1 MENPITYLEAIIKP
15 LMSNPEAVKIE
26 NKVDEMGTL
35 LTITV
40 AKEDMGKIIGKAGE
54 AIQAIRRLIHQ
65 WGMTYQSRIS
75 IKISEPLLK

>member
-35 LTITV
+35 LTINV

-54 AIQAIRRLIHQ
+54 TIQAIRRLIHQ

-75 IKISEPLLK
+75 IKISESLLK